1 MICLKSL
8 KFNRIKHMDLLF
20 IDKELSKALTSKILQ
35 TIHDAFNLHY
45 EIKSF
50 DVINGEEAFKILNEE
65 KKCGY
70 VGSFAIVANGKN
82 IESFEKEFPNN
93 TIATK
98 EIIDEDEIKRISKQ
112 VVWMLNNFGRE
123 KKNMTNTTWVVSDS
137 HFYHDNIIRYCNRP
151 YANAIEMNEDMIAK
165 WNAVVGKDDIV
176 WHLGDFAFGSK
187 DHVKEIVS
195 RLNGR
200 INLVMGNHDHHK
212 VSFYYESGFHRVY
225 DHPIV
230 VSNFFILSHE
240 PMQWVKDGDVYANI
254 FGHVHSQELYK
265 DFTSNSFCACVE
277 RIGYAPIRWTDMIEK
292 MKSQVIS

>member
-1 MICLKSL
+1 
-8 KFNRIKHMDLLF
+8 MDLIL
-20 IDKELSKALTSKILQ
+20 IDKELSEALASKVLQ
-35 TIHDAFNLHY
+35 DVHDAFDLHCM
-45 EIKSF
+45 IKSIE
-50 DVINGEEAFKILNEE
+50 VENGEEAFKALDIE
-65 KKCGY
+65 KRSGY
-70 VGSFAIVANGKN
+70 VGSFAVLVKKTNMEK
-82 IESFEKEFPNN
+82 FTKEFPNN
-93 TIATK
+93 
-98 EIIDEDEIKRISKQ
+98 IIEVREDDLTDDGIKKISKQ
-112 VVWMLNNFGRE
+112 VIWMLNNFGRE
-123 KKNMTNTTWVVSDS
+123 RKNMTNSTWVVSDT
-137 HFYHDNIIRYCNRP
+137 HFYHDNIIKYCNRP

-225 DHPIV
+225 DHPVV

-240 PMQWVKDGDVYANI
+240 PMQWVKDGDVYASI
-254 FGHVHSQELYK
+254 YGHVHSQEMYK

-277 RIGYAPIRWTDMIEK
+277 RIGYAPIRWTDMLEK

>member
-1 MICLKSL
+1 
-8 KFNRIKHMDLLF
+8 MDLLF
-20 IDKELSKALTSKILQ
+20 VDKELPKAFSSKILQ
-35 TIHDAFNLHY
+35 YIHDAFDLHY
-45 EIKSF
+45 
-50 DVINGEEAFKILNEE
+50 VIEYFSAANGQEVFKILKE
-65 KKCGY
+65 KKSIGY
-70 VGSFAIVANGKN
+70 VGSFAIITFEKN
-82 IESFEKEFPNN
+82 FKNFGKEFPNN

-98 EIIDEDEIKRISKQ
+98 ELLDEVEINRVAKQ

-123 KKNMTNTTWVVSDS
+123 KKNMTNNTFVVSDT
-137 HFYHDNIIRYCNRP
+137 HFYHDRIIEYCNRP

-165 WNAVVGKDDIV
+165 WNSVVGRDDIV

-225 DHPIV
+225 DHPV
-230 VSNFFILSHE
+230 VISNFFILSHE
-240 PMQWVKDGDVYANI
+240 PLQWVKDGDVYASI
-254 FGHVHSQELYK
+254 YGHVHSQEMYK

-292 MKSQVIS
+292 MKSAAKVNDKEIT